1 MSASSTAA
9 AAPFAAPSRRRRSR
23 TGNFPRADCRHGG
36 GTRQRRPYTPPRGW
50 GAGRSESPSGPPGFR
65 GDFSWKNQS
74 PRSELASR
82 GKKGM
87 FFRESIADR
96 LSPAHRGRGFS
107 LQPKSF
113 SISKQPRFAV
123 GVGTLH
129 LDFPSRMYLPRF
141 GGAFLVW
148 QRNQSPRPELLW
160 CGSLFRECVLYP
172 LMSASPLT
180 PSQGRGFSCNMT
192 ANDNQIS
199 QEIQNW
205 DPVCGG

>member
-1 MSASSTAA
+1 MDFRFRGKSEAGRASS
-9 AAPFAAPSRRRRSR
+9 RE
-23 TGNFPRADCRHGG
+23 GG
-36 GTRQRRPYTPPRGW
+36 GWPRI
-50 GAGRSESPSGPPGFR
+50 
-65 GDFSWKNQS
+65 K
-74 PRSELASR
+74 
-82 GKKGM
+82 
-87 FFRESIADR
+87 
-96 LSPAHRGRGFS
+96 

-160 CGSLFRECVLYP
+160 CGSLFRECLLYP
-172 LMSASPLT
+172 LISAPPLT
-180 PSQGRGFSCNMT
+180 PSQRRGFSCNMT

-199 QEIQNW
+199 QKFQNW
-205 DPVCGG
+205 DPEIRRWARRSPWFAGECLLQY